1 MSVTTTLHIN
11 FRGDAKPALE
21 FYHSVFGGDLT
32 LVPYGDAPAG
42 QGPDQGDQII
52 WGQVLSPNG
61 FHIMAFDV
69 RDSQS
74 WSRGEIPFF
83 VSLRGTDADETT
95 GFWNALAESEGAT
108 IVEPFG
114 PSAFSPLY
122 GMVTDRFGVTWV
134 VDVAV
139 AWA

>member
-21 FYHSVFGGDLT
+21 FYQSVFGGELT

-42 QGPDQGDQII
+42 QGPEQSEHII
-52 WGQVLSPNG
+52 WGQVAAPNG

-69 RDSQS
+69 RDGQQ
-74 WSRGEIPFF
+74 WDAGTIPFF
-83 VSLRGTDADETT
+83 VSIRGTDADEVTER
-95 GFWNALAESEGAT
+95 WNALARSEGAT
-108 IVEPFG
+108 VDQPFG

-139 AWA
+139 AWS